1 MEPALIGWNVGGCS
15 MAHTTPKKPN
25 KSGWNHPQRVW
36 GWQATPCRPHG
47 PCRWSGHPQLAGPPP
62 NEGILEKA
70 RVNLRVI
77 WGHLPLKNHLT
88 SMWAFFRQRT
98 WNLLTN
104 EWHWQFQK
112 LCGGGTLEAKSK
124 KRSNFGGVKWIFPI
138 FLSNKCYPTTHK
150 VNCFR
155 MKELAMAA

>member
-1 MEPALIGWNVGGCS
+1 MGHGASTNWLVAPWPIPRLRSQIRVAE
-15 MAHTTPKKPN
+15 TTLK
-25 KSGWNHPQRVW
+25 GF
-36 GWQATPCRPHG
+36 ATPCRPHG

-77 WGHLPLKNHLT
+77 WGHLPLKIHLT

-98 WNLLTN
+98 RNLLTN